1 MAKFQRVDNWI
12 IKDNCFSI
20 KCNKYE
26 LRIEKNNENVVCSIL
41 RDSKKLDFNFPDFER
56 AFEFAN
62 DFMGQKDFDK
72 KADTFRISDN
82 LKEKLSKIY
91 NS

>member
-1 MAKFQRVDNWI
+1 MAKFQRVNDWI

-20 KCNKYE
+20 KYE
-26 LRIEKNNENVVCSIL
+26 
-41 RDSKKLDFNFPDFER
+41 
-56 AFEFAN
+56 
-62 DFMGQKDFDK
+62 FMNQKDFDK
-72 KADTFRISDN
+72 KADTFRISNN

>member
-1 MAKFQRVDNWI
+1 MAKFQRVNDWI

-20 KCNKYE
+20 KYNKYE
-26 LRIEKNNENVVCSIL
+26 LRIENLNENVVCSIF

-62 DFMGQKDFDK
+62 EFMNQKDFDK
-72 KADTFRISDN
+72 KADTFRISNN

>member
-1 MAKFQRVDNWI
+1 MVKFQQVDNWI
-12 IKDNCFSI
+12 IKDNCFLARY
-20 KCNKYE
+20 NKYE
-26 LRIEKNNENVVCSIL
+26 LRIEKNGENVVCSIL
-41 RDSKKLDFNFPDFER
+41 KNSKKLDFNFTDFER

-62 DFMGQKDFDK
+62 EFMDQKDFDK